1 MRRFS
6 CLDHLPSTEDM
17 IGTHGLPSCL
27 LGFFTRR
34 TLTGGKRMG
43 FLTMMDA
50 TDCDFA
56 RRGRQFRMDG
66 ARISICSVLRC
77 SERGPISFV
86 SRGMPGGVAAWSS
99 GCCSRNDRRRV
110 EVVA

>member
-6 CLDHLPSTEDM
+6 CLAHLPSTEDM

-27 LGFFTRR
+27 LGFLTRR

-50 TDCDFA
+50 TDCDSA

-66 ARISICSVLRC
+66 VRISIYSAPLQR
-77 SERGPISFV
+77 SRSDMFV
-86 SRGMPGGVAAWSS
+86 SRGAPGIRQRGRQDVAP
-99 GCCSRNDRRRV
+99 GTVVVSRL
-110 EVVA
+110 